1 MYVLVNF
8 CLEFMPR
15 TKLRKI
21 LAVDALPNVFQRPPE
36 NGDWLH
42 EFFGNPKPFTLE
54 VGCGRG
60 DYAIHLAQARPNA
73 NFVGVDMKGARLWTG
88 AQTAMALDIR
98 NVAFLRASA
107 RDLHEYFG
115 EGEVEEIWIPFPDPL
130 PTKKGI
136 ARRLIAPRFLE
147 VYRKILRPGG
157 KVHLKTDDEAFFE
170 FTIQT
175 LSEQDITIIRSTEDI
190 YAEKYKGIVTAIKTK
205 YEERHLAEG
214 KKIKYVCF
222 VL

>member
-1 MYVLVNF
+1 
-8 CLEFMPR
+8 MPR
-15 TKLRKI
+15 KKLKKI
-21 LAVDALPNVFQRPPE
+21 LEVDDLPNVFRHPPAAA
-36 NGDWLH
+36 DRLH
-42 EFFGNPKPFTLE
+42 EFFGNPQPFTLE
-54 VGCGRG
+54 IGCGRG
-60 DYAIHLAQARPNA
+60 DYAIHLAQARPDA

-88 AQTAMALDIR
+88 AQTAITLDIR

-107 RDLHEYFG
+107 RDLHEYFR
-115 EGEVEEIWIPFPDPL
+115 EGEVEEIWIPFPDPF

-136 ARRLIAPRFLE
+136 ARRLTAPGFLE

-175 LSEQDITIIRSTEDI
+175 LSEQNIAIIRSSEDI